1 MAFPVHL
8 TEDAALDLEE
18 ICDHFDRNDM
28 ADRTAQVLDHVEE
41 VLSVLS
47 THPHMGNY
55 PPELS
60 NLGIHDCRETRTG
73 PYRVIYRVMNGSV
86 YVLLIADGR
95 RDMQTLLQR
104 RLLRTRR

>member
-1 MAFPVHL
+1 MSFAVHL

-18 ICDHFDRNDM
+18 IRDYFDLNDM
-28 ADRTAQVLDHVEE
+28 AGRADRVLDQVED
-41 VLSVLS
+41 VLSGLS
-47 THPHMGNY
+47 THPHLGHY

-60 NLGIHDCRETRTG
+60 SLGIHDFREARAG
-73 PYRVIYRVMNGSV
+73 PYRVVYRVMNGSV

-104 RLLRTRR
+104 RLLRPRR